1 MEPVVPPEITAE
13 LTQILSNLVLGD
25 NEIRSNAEKAVNER
39 LAHAPDLYLLAL
51 AQFAIVADTEVMRSF
66 SLVLLRRL
74 LFRPVP
80 TPNTLSSTDSAS
92 SSTSQP
98 VPSFHSLTAPRLSLF
113 DHLSTSALTNLE
125 RLLLHSLSHEPA
137 ASVRRKTVDTISD
150 VANQG
155 MLRGRPWHALQAQVF
170 SMTQATDVTNGVTGE
185 GLRESAYRVFAGCP
199 NLVMDLQTDAVLGV
213 LGKGLRDEQSI
224 DVRYAALLASV
235 AYLSHADAHQLAQS
249 LSLMYPILDTLPPLA
264 HSINQPATATSPT
277 SIEDKTPTAHLQS
290 FLVALTP
297 LCSAHPNLFNPHL
310 SALLTFLPPLLFAN
324 TDPGPTPTVRA
335 PYPTG
340 LGGGDDRSGSFSTP
354 TGSPSRESPTAET
367 EDEEEGQ
374 SLRLSA
380 LEFMLSLC
388 EARPSMFRKNSSQT
402 SMTGVNVGEG
412 WIAVLVRACMEGM
425 AELDEENPYGTPGG
439 LSQWLTDDPTTS
451 SAAENDSPP
460 ALYEQS
466 LDRLACAMGGKAILP
481 PSFQY
486 IPSMMANYDWRSRHA
501 GLMAIAAIAEGTGKV
516 MAHELGRV
524 VELVVPMFKD
534 SHPRVR
540 YAACQCV
547 GQLCTDIEEVIE
559 QYHEQLFAVLIPA
572 LEDPEPRVHSHAAA
586 ALINFCEGVE
596 RDTLLP
602 YLDHIVQRLLKLLNP
617 DADPTQVRSYV
628 QEQVITTLAMV
639 ADASEATFAQYYH
652 SIMPL
657 LINVLRNAN
666 GAEYRKMR
674 LKAMECAGLI
684 AIAVGREIFRPDSN
698 VLVELLIRIQKS
710 PFDPQDTQLSHYL
723 MGTWAKICQAMG
735 PEFEPY
741 LPAVMP
747 DLLATASM
755 KADVSVYDE
764 EEEKAEDREGWET
777 VNMDGQTFGIRTAA
791 IEEKC
796 QAFETMVI
804 YASTLNARYAPYLA
818 QSLEIT
824 LPALR
829 FYFHDGVR
837 EACALLLP
845 MLLHCGQQSGTLTDQ
860 MIAATLQQ
868 LITVISDE
876 QDSTFLASLYK
887 ALDDC
892 VKLLGGRSVL
902 NADYVNAIIQATK
915 RQLHTLAQK
924 RRSRAARPSSFLD
937 DDREDLALLEEMED
951 FALEEMAKVLSMLNS
966 NHELLVAISS
976 VKELGTNQYQ
986 TEIEEDG

>member
-51 AQFAIVADTEVMRSF
+51 AQFSIAADTEVMRSF

-74 LFRPVP
+74 LFQ
-80 TPNTLSSTDSAS
+80 SAS
-92 SSTSQP
+92 SSTPQP
-98 VPSFHSLTAPRLSLF
+98 VSSFHSLSAPRLSLF
-113 DHLSTSALTNLE
+113 DHLTTSALTNLE
-125 RLLLHSLSHEPA
+125 RLLLHSLSHEPV

-170 SMTQATDVTNGVTGE
+170 SMTQATSATNGVAGE

-213 LGKGLRDEQSI
+213 
-224 DVRYAALLASV
+224 RYAALLASV
-235 AYLSHADAHQLAQS
+235 AYLSHADSHQLAQS

-264 HSINQPATATSPT
+264 HSINQPSGSATLTSA
-277 SIEDKTPTAHLQS
+277 EDKTPTAHLQS

-297 LCSAHPNLFNPHL
+297 LCSAHPNLFHPHL
-310 SALLTFLPPLLFAN
+310 SALLTFLPPLLLAN

-340 LGGGDDRSGSFSTP
+340 LGGD
-354 TGSPSRESPTAET
+354 GSPSRESPVTET

-388 EARPSMFRKNSSQT
+388 EARPSMFKKS
-402 SMTGVNVGEG
+402 VNVGQG
-412 WIAVLVRACMEGM
+412 WIAVMVRACLEGM
-425 AELDEENPYGTPGG
+425 AELDEESPYGTPGG
-439 LSQWLTDDPTTS
+439 LSRWLAEDPTTS

-466 LDRLACAMGGKAILP
+466 LDRLACAMGGKVILP

-516 MAHELGRV
+516 MANELGRV

-547 GQLCTDIEEVIE
+547 GQLCTDIEDIIE

-602 YLDHIVQRLLKLLNP
+602 YLDPIVQRLLKLLNP
-617 DADPTQVRSYV
+617 EADPTQVQRHV

-639 ADASEATFAQYYH
+639 ADASEATFAKYYP

-657 LINVLRNAN
+657 LMNVLRNAS
-666 GAEYRKMR
+666 GAEYRKLR

-698 VLVELLIRIQKS
+698 TLVELLIRIQKS
-710 PFDPQDTQLSHYL
+710 PLDPQDTQLSHYL

-747 DLLATASM
+747 DLLTTASM

-764 EEEKAEDREGWET
+764 DEEKVEERDGWET

-804 YASTLNARYAPYLA
+804 FASTLNARYAPYLA

-868 LITVISDE
+868 LISVISDE

-892 VKLLGGRSVL
+892 VKLLGGPSVL
-902 NADYVNAIIQATK
+902 NADYVNAIAQATK

-951 FALEEMAKVLSMLNS
+951 FALEEMAKVLSMLNP

-986 TEIEEDG
+986 NELEEDG

>member
-1 MEPVVPPEITAE
+1 MESVVPPEITAE

-80 TPNTLSSTDSAS
+80 TPTTLSNAASAS
-92 SSTSQP
+92 ASTSQP
-98 VPSFHSLTAPRLSLF
+98 APNYHPLSGPRLSLF

-125 RLLLHSLSHEPA
+125 RLLLHSLSHEPS

-170 SMTQATDVTNGVTGE
+170 SMTQATEVTNGVTAE

-213 LGKGLRDEQSI
+213 LGKGLRDEHSI

-264 HSINQPATATSPT
+264 QSINQPSVPT
-277 SIEDKTPTAHLQS
+277 SLTSTEDKTPIAHLQS

-297 LCSAHPNLFNPHL
+297 LCSAHPNLFQPHL
-310 SALLTFLPPLLFAN
+310 NALLTFLPPLLLAN

-335 PYPTG
+335 PFPTA
-340 LGGGDDRSGSFSTP
+340 LGGDSHSGDFSTP
-354 TGSPSRESPTAET
+354 TGSPSRESPAADT

-388 EARPSMFRKNSSQT
+388 EARPSMFKKR
-402 SMTGVNVGEG
+402 VNVGEG
-412 WIAVLVRACMEGM
+412 WIAVLVRACLEGM

-439 LSQWLTDDPTTS
+439 LPRWLADDPTTS
-451 SAAENDSPP
+451 SAAENDSAP

-486 IPSMMANYDWRSRHA
+486 IPSMLANYDWRSRHA
-501 GLMAIAAIAEGTGKV
+501 GLMAIGAIAEGTGKV
-516 MAHELGRV
+516 MVHELGRV
-524 VELVVPMFKD
+524 VELVCPMFED

-547 GQLCTDIEEVIE
+547 GQLCTDIEATD
-559 QYHEQLFAVLIPA
+559 QHHEQLFSVLIPA

-602 YLDHIVQRLLKLLNP
+602 YLDPIVQRLLKLLNP
-617 DADPTQVRSYV
+617 DADPTQVRRYV

-639 ADASEATFAQYYH
+639 ADASEATFAKYYH

-657 LINVLRNAN
+657 LLNVLRNAN

-684 AIAVGREIFRPDSN
+684 AIAVGREVFRPDSN
-698 VLVELLIRIQKS
+698 TLVELLIRIQKS
-710 PFDPQDTQLSHYL
+710 PLDPQDTQLTHYL

-735 PEFEPY
+735 PEFEPI

-764 EEEKAEDREGWET
+764 DEDKVEDREGWET

-845 MLLHCGQQSGTLTDQ
+845 MLIHCGQQSGTLTEQ

-868 LITVISDE
+868 LISVISDE

-915 RQLHTLAQK
+915 RQLQTLAQK

-951 FALEEMAKVLSMLNS
+951 FALEEMAKVLNMLNIGP
-966 NHELLVAISS
+966 ELLVAISS
-976 VKELGTNQYQ
+976 VKDLGTRYQ
-986 TEIEEDG
+986 TELEEDS

>member
-264 HSINQPATATSPT
+264 HSINQPAMATSPT

-310 SALLTFLPPLLFAN
+310 SALLNFLPPLLLAN

-340 LGGGDDRSGSFSTP
+340 LGGDDRSGSFSTP
-354 TGSPSRESPTAET
+354 TGSPSRESPTVET

-402 SMTGVNVGEG
+402 SMTGVNIGEG
-412 WIAVLVRACMEGM
+412 WIAVLVRACLEGM
-425 AELDEENPYGTPGG
+425 AELDEDNPYGTPGG

-698 VLVELLIRIQKS
+698 ILVELLIRIQKS

-764 EEEKAEDREGWET
+764 DEEKAEDREGWET

-868 LITVISDE
+868 LINVISDE

>member
-51 AQFAIVADTEVMRSF
+51 AQFSIAADTEVMRSF

-80 TPNTLSSTDSAS
+80 TPTTLSSTDSAS
-92 SSTSQP
+92 SSTPQP
-98 VPSFHSLTAPRLSLF
+98 VPSFHSLSAPRLSLF
-113 DHLSTSALTNLE
+113 DHLTTSALTNLE

-170 SMTQATDVTNGVTGE
+170 SMTQATSATNGVAGE

-235 AYLSHADAHQLAQS
+235 AYLSHADSHQLAQS

-264 HSINQPATATSPT
+264 HSINQPSGSATLTST
-277 SIEDKTPTAHLQS
+277 EDKTPTAHLQS

-297 LCSAHPNLFNPHL
+297 LCSAHPNLFHPHL
-310 SALLTFLPPLLFAN
+310 SALLTFLPPLLLAN

-340 LGGGDDRSGSFSTP
+340 LGGDGQSGSFATP
-354 TGSPSRESPTAET
+354 TGSPSRELPVTET

-388 EARPSMFRKNSSQT
+388 EARPSMFKKNSSPT
-402 SMTGVNVGEG
+402 SPTGVNVGQG
-412 WIAVLVRACMEGM
+412 WIAVMVRACLEGM
-425 AELDEENPYGTPGG
+425 AELDEESPYGTPGG
-439 LSQWLTDDPTTS
+439 LSRWLAEDPTTS

-466 LDRLACAMGGKAILP
+466 LDRLACAMGGKVILP

-516 MAHELGRV
+516 MANELGRV

-547 GQLCTDIEEVIE
+547 GQLCTDIEDIIE

-596 RDTLLP
+596 RNTLLP
-602 YLDHIVQRLLKLLNP
+602 YLDPIVQRLLKLLNP
-617 DADPTQVRSYV
+617 EADPTQVQRHV

-639 ADASEATFAQYYH
+639 ADASEATFAKYYP

-657 LINVLRNAN
+657 LINVLRNAS
-666 GAEYRKMR
+666 GAEYRKLR

-698 VLVELLIRIQKS
+698 TLVELLIRIQKS
-710 PFDPQDTQLSHYL
+710 PLDPQDTQLSHYL

-747 DLLATASM
+747 DLLTTASM

-764 EEEKAEDREGWET
+764 DEEKVEERDGWET

-804 YASTLNARYAPYLA
+804 FASTLNARYAPYLA

-868 LITVISDE
+868 LISVISDE

-892 VKLLGGRSVL
+892 VKLLGGPSVL
-902 NADYVNAIIQATK
+902 NADYVNAIVQATK

-986 TEIEEDG
+986 TELEEDG

>member
-1 MEPVVPPEITAE
+1 MEPVVPQEITAE

-39 LAHAPDLYLLAL
+39 LAHTPDLYLLAL
-51 AQFAIVADTEVMRSF
+51 AQFAIAADTEVMRSF

-80 TPNTLSSTDSAS
+80 TPSQSTDSSSGPS
-92 SSTSQP
+92 SSQNPLS
-98 VPSFHSLTAPRLSLF
+98 SFHSLSAPRLTLF

-137 ASVRRKTVDTISD
+137 ATVRRKTVDTISD

-155 MLRGRPWHALQAQVF
+155 MLRGRPWHALQAQAF
-170 SMTQATDVTNGVTGE
+170 SMTQATGIMNGVKGE

-213 LGKGLRDEQSI
+213 LGKGLRDGESI

-235 AYLSHADAHQLAQS
+235 AYLSHADTHQLAQS

-264 HSINQPATATSPT
+264 QSITQPSVASQLSSA
-277 SIEDKTPTAHLQS
+277 EDKSPTAHLMS

-297 LCSAHPNLFNPHL
+297 LCSAHPNLFQPHL
-310 SALLTFLPPLLFAN
+310 SALLTFLPPLVLASS
-324 TDPGPTPTVRA
+324 DPGPTPTVRA

-340 LGGGDDRSGSFSTP
+340 PGGDSPQAGNFSTP
-354 TGSPSRESPTAET
+354 TGSPSREVPDGDT

-388 EARPSMFRKNSSQT
+388 EARPSMFKKSASPT
-402 SMTGVNVGEG
+402 SPTGVNVGEG
-412 WIAVLVRACMEGM
+412 WIAVLVRACLEGM
-425 AELDEENPYGTPGG
+425 AEIDEESPYGVNGG
-439 LSQWLTDDPTTS
+439 LARWLADDPTAGS
-451 SAAENDSPP
+451 SATENDSPP

-466 LDRLACAMGGKAILP
+466 LDRLACAMGGKVILP

-486 IPSMMANYDWRSRHA
+486 IPMMMANYDWRSRHA

-516 MAHELGRV
+516 MANELGRV
-524 VELVVPMFKD
+524 VALVTPMFKD

-547 GQLCTDIEEVIE
+547 GQLCTDIEEIIE
-559 QYHEQLFAVLIPA
+559 RYHEQLFAVLIPA

-602 YLDHIVQRLLKLLNP
+602 YLDPIVERLLKLLNP
-617 DADPTQVRSYV
+617 DADPSQVKRYV

-639 ADASEATFAQYYH
+639 ADASEVTFAKYYS

-657 LINVLRNAN
+657 LLNVLRNAN
-666 GAEYRKMR
+666 GSEYKKMR

-684 AIAVGREIFRPDSN
+684 AIAVGRDMFRPDSN
-698 VLVELLIRIQKS
+698 TLVELLIRIQKS
-710 PFDPQDTQLSHYL
+710 PVDPQDTQLTHYL

-741 LPAVMP
+741 LPVVMP
-747 DLLATASM
+747 DLLRTASM

-764 EEEKAEDREGWET
+764 TEDGKVEEREGWET
-777 VNMDGQTFGIRTAA
+777 VNMDGQTLGIRTSA

-804 YASTLNARYAPYLA
+804 YTSTLNARFAPYLA
-818 QSLEIT
+818 QSLEVT

-845 MLLHCGQQSGTLTDQ
+845 MLLHCGQQSSALTDQ

-868 LITVISDE
+868 LINVISDE
-876 QDSTFLASLYK
+876 QDFTFLASLYK
-887 ALDDC
+887 SLDDC
-892 VKLLGGRSVL
+892 VKLLGGPSVL
-902 NADYVNAIIQATK
+902 TPDYVNAIVNATK
-915 RQLHTLAQK
+915 RQLQTLAQK
-924 RRSRAARPSSFLD
+924 RRSRAAQPSNTMD
-937 DDREDLALLEEMED
+937 VDREDLALLEEMED
-951 FALEEMAKVLSMLNS
+951 YALDEMVKILSRLNT
-966 NHELLVAISS
+966 HQDLLVAISS
-976 VKELGTNQYQ
+976 VKELGTSQYR
-986 TEIEEDG
+986 DDDS

>member
-1 MEPVVPPEITAE
+1 MDPVVPPEITAE

-25 NEIRSNAEKAVNER
+25 NEIRSSAEKAVNER

-51 AQFAIVADTEVMRSF
+51 AQFAIAADTEVMRSF

-74 LFRPVP
+74 LFRSVP
-80 TPNTLSSTDSAS
+80 TPSMSNNAESAS
-92 SSTSQP
+92 GSTTQP
-98 VPSFHSLTAPRLSLF
+98 VPSFHSLSAPRLSLF

-125 RLLLHSLSHEPA
+125 RLLLHSLYHEPA

-170 SMTQATDVTNGVTGE
+170 SMTQASDVTNGVTGE

-213 LGKGLRDEQSI
+213 LGKGLRDERSI

-235 AYLSHADAHQLAQS
+235 AYLSHADSHQLAQS

-264 HSINQPATATSPT
+264 HAISQPSSATLTSA
-277 SIEDKTPTAHLQS
+277 EDKTPTAHLQT

-297 LCSAHPNLFNPHL
+297 LCSAHPNLFHPHL
-310 SALLTFLPPLLFAN
+310 SALLTFLPPLLLAN

-340 LGGGDDRSGSFSTP
+340 LGGDGQPDSFSTP
-354 TGSPSRESPTAET
+354 TGSPSREFPVAET

-388 EARPSMFRKNSSQT
+388 EAWPGMFKKSA
-402 SMTGVNVGEG
+402 NVGEG
-412 WIAVLVRACMEGM
+412 WIAVLVRACLEGM
-425 AELDEENPYGTPGG
+425 AELDEESPYGTPGG
-439 LSQWLTDDPTTS
+439 LSQWLVDDPSIS

-466 LDRLACAMGGKAILP
+466 LDRLACAMGGKVLLP

-524 VELVVPMFKD
+524 VELVIPMFKD

-547 GQLCTDIEEVIE
+547 GQLCTDIEDIIE

-572 LEDPEPRVHSHAAA
+572 LEDAEPRVHSHAAA

-602 YLDHIVQRLLKLLNP
+602 YLDPIVERLLKLLNP
-617 DADPTQVRSYV
+617 DADPTHVRRYV

-639 ADASEATFAQYYH
+639 ADASEATFAKYYH

-657 LINVLRNAN
+657 LLNVLRNAS
-666 GAEYRKMR
+666 GAEHRKLR

-698 VLVELLIRIQKS
+698 TLVELLIRIQKS
-710 PFDPQDTQLSHYL
+710 PLDPQDTQLSHYL

-747 DLLATASM
+747 DLLTTASM
-755 KADVSVYDE
+755 KADVSVYGE
-764 EEEKAEDREGWET
+764 EEEKVEDREGWET
-777 VNMDGQTFGIRTAA
+777 VNMDGQTYGIRTAA

-804 YASTLNARYAPYLA
+804 FVSTLNARYAPYLA

-868 LITVISDE
+868 VISVISDE

-951 FALEEMAKVLSMLNS
+951 FALEEMAKVPSMLNS

-986 TEIEEDG
+986 TELEEDG